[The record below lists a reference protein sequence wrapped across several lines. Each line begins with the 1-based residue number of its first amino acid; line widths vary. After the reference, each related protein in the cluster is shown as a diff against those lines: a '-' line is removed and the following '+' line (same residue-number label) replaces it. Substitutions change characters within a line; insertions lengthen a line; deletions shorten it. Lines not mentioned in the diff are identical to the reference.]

1 MKKNTKEFLEENL
14 IIILSLCLIL
24 VVLLLRVSLINQP
37 EKQAGEPLPTPEEEL
52 ISPVKV
58 PFPPLSFV
66 LEENYFLK
74 PSTSFSLEVVPDQS
88 LSASVYR
95 LEILFDPGILK
106 VEEVLPG
113 DFFET
118 PQILRKEI
126 DNQEGRVD
134 FSAGISLE
142 EKTAKGEPKNKNPF
156 AIVIFQVK
164 SLSEEEELYP
174 TTISFG
180 KKTTLIYE
188 EEWFENLNQEL
199 KPIIITTKTAHE

>member
-24 VVLLLRVSLINQP
+24 IIIISWPLWENQP
-37 EKQAGEPLPTPEEEL
+37 EKQSGEPLPIPEEEL
-52 ISPVKV
+52 VFPVKV
-58 PFPPLSFV
+58 SFPPLSFV
-66 LEENYFLK
+66 LQENYSLK
-74 PSTSFSLEVVPDQS
+74 PSTSFSLEIVPDQS
-88 LSASVYR
+88 FSASVYR
-95 LEILFDPGILK
+95 LEILFDPSILK

-126 DNQEGRVD
+126 DNQGGRVD
-134 FSAGISLE
+134 FSAGISLK
-142 EKTAKGEPKNKNPF
+142 EKTAKGEPRNKNPF

-180 KKTTLIYE
+180 KKTTLIYG

-199 KPIIITTKTAHE
+199 KPIIITTKTVHE